1 MGLQI
6 NKFTFHMT
14 NAMIKRCIA
23 EYLETP
29 AGKKLNLSIDD
40 VTMVDHPMTVNTYNE
55 IINNLIDIVWTHI
68 KYDTITTTGKG
79 LYYFSRSSI
88 SFEMAYN
95 PKTGLD
101 AYVGFY
107 TNDVKRPSLYPQ
119 RYPNGVKNIIK
130 LFTTG
135 YQAKK
140 HVYGNWNSSHGVYNN
155 VRSTLR
161 REPNPF
167 LEDAVKEFNRDYAGR
182 AKARLLT
189 EYMR

>member
-1 MGLQI
+1 
-6 NKFTFHMT
+6 MT
-14 NAMIKRCIA
+14 DAMIKRCIA

-29 AGKKLNLSIDD
+29 EGKKLNIGIDD
-40 VTMVDHPMTVNTYNE
+40 VTMVDHTMTTNTYNE
-55 IINNLIDIVWTHI
+55 IISNLIDIVWSHI

-79 LYYFSRSSI
+79 LYNFSRTSI
-88 SFEMAYN
+88 NFTMAYN

-101 AYVGFY
+101 AFIGF
-107 TNDVKRPSLYPQ
+107 NLKDLRRSSLYPQ
-119 RYPNGVKNIIK
+119 KYPAGLKNIIK

-135 YQAKK
+135 YRAKK
-140 HVYGNWNSSHGVYNN
+140 HVYGTWNSSHGTFNN
-155 VRSTLR
+155 VRSVLR

-167 LEDAVKEFNRDYAGR
+167 LEEAVKEFNRDYAGR